1 MTRIKA
7 SEYSPNSHAVALN
20 PLTKGQVTLLNKGAT
35 NDISERVKTLV
46 QTHLGYR
53 GDENFKTTFTKK
65 EVTFSLKN
73 GPATENRTLKLVNGH
88 WMLSQNST
96 DPAALDPNVEAEVN
110 TLITEIL
117 ANIAKANR
125 ATVSDPAVST
135 ATVDAIEQEVSSA
148 DDSEIEPINVKLAS
162 LEKQLQSNLTLEQSL
177 KVQQQI
183 LDELTGLRSALEK
196 QSLSKSFQRDAL
208 EQEIA
213 NLRKAL
219 EKKEQEFKEFIRE
232 GQAQYDSMLLG
243 SRIALEEKNEKAR
256 QLQKNIAALEKV
268 VSEKDT
274 ALKRASEE
282 LESIIKQIEAE
293 SKKIEQAAKENAPK
307 QEQVGQKAA
316 AAFREQQSKLLA
328 EKTVLE
334 EQLST
339 ARSNLESTTKELEIL
354 RTENKDL
361 NLKLQKAEFTGA
373 VFNATIEGLQ
383 ELLKE
388 TEQLLKVEKAERQ
401 NQVED
406 LQKDLKTKE
415 TKLKR
420 TRNAEEKFE
429 RLQSKFDAEKKKF
442 QKKQKALQ
450 DQYNQLK
457 SQFEIETKLS
467 NFLTKEVIPEL
478 QKDLEEKDR
487 KLKAATKT
495 AEENESQ
502 LQSEKAR
509 YKMVEANH
517 TNVEK
522 MKKIFT
528 QIDQQTTD
536 LTSKL
541 EAATTENYTF
551 TQNIQDLQESLQE
564 KEDLNAKLS
573 KENEYLNLVIQDAEQ
588 EKKLETARSD
598 LNNMK
603 QKVQMREL
611 YSKYLEARLKHLEGT
626 DEVGMLT
633 QENSNLRDKSSSAE
647 LAVEMKIQE
656 IASLSEQLEQAKQI
670 QATLQNTVKNLQSEL
685 AQAADEAKNVSL
697 EATKKEAQLRE
708 NLKEYEKIFT
718 ETKAELTK
726 AEKNNKELTDQLES
740 ASTLNTLALQQ
751 IQALEKSLNEKDQ
764 KLEAAARN
772 IVQIESLSEQL
783 ETATQMQAF
792 LQAKADGYKSDRDDA
807 KQLAKEAMEA
817 YQIVKENEA
826 QINNEFDAYQE
837 EMETFVEEQKT
848 ELAARQSENDDLQGQ
863 FETEKLFKDIALEL
877 NQNLQKSIDEKDQEL
892 KVAAENITQ
901 IQLQLEQATQ
911 MQDTLQA
918 QNTNLDS
925 RLEDSTMTIQE
936 LQRSLRKNEGR
947 LKDIEIERD
956 EAQLDRDEAKEDAA
970 IALDKTNAALLEAQR
985 KIKSLEGE
993 LIQAQRELRHLNAEM
1008 NSEPLK
1014 LEVILKKEAIRKKQY
1029 ENNRS

>member
-208 EQEIA
+208 EKEIA

-564 KEDLNAKLS
+564 KEALNAKLS
-573 KENEYLNLVIQDAEQ
+573 KEKEYLNLVIQDAEQ

-708 NLKEYEKIFT
+708 NLKEYEEIYT

-817 YQIVKENEA
+817 YQIAKENEA

-837 EMETFVEEQKT
+837 EMEAFVEEQKT
-848 ELAARQSENDDLQGQ
+848 ELAAKQSENDDLQGQ
-863 FETEKLFKDIALEL
+863 FETEKLFKDFALEL
-877 NQNLQKSIDEKDQEL
+877 NKNFQKSVDEKDEQL
-892 KVAAENITQ
+892 AIAAENITQ
-901 IQLQLEQATQ
+901 IQLQLEQATE

-918 QNTNLDS
+918 QNTDLDS

-1014 LEVILKKEAIRKKQY
+1014 LEAIRKKQY